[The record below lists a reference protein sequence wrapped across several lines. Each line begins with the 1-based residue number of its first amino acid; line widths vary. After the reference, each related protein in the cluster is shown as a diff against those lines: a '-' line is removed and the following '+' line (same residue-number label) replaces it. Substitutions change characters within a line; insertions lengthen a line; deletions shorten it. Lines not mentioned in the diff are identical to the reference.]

1 VPARKGKITD
11 GIQAETGLEHQLILA
26 VERLEAEY
34 AEREAAMHA
43 RLDILSG
50 QVNDLSGQ
58 IESLTR
64 QLTAF
69 GQQVQA
75 LQQAFKSG

>member
-1 VPARKGKITD
+1 MTRKGKITE
-11 GIQAETGLEHQLILA
+11 GIQAETGLEYQLILA
-26 VERLEAEY
+26 VERLEDEY
-34 AEREAAMHA
+34 AEREAAMYE

-50 QVNDLSGQ
+50 QVNGLSGQ

-64 QLTAF
+64 QLSAF

-75 LQQAFKSG
+75 LQQAFKTG

>member
-1 VPARKGKITD
+1 MTRKGKITE
-11 GIQAETGLEHQLILA
+11 GMQAETGLEYQLILA

-34 AEREAAMHA
+34 AERETAMNK

-50 QVNDLSGQ
+50 QVNGLSGQ
-58 IESLTR
+58 IENLTR
-64 QLTAF
+64 QLSTF

-75 LQQAFKSG
+75 LQQAFKIG

>member
-1 VPARKGKITD
+1 MTRKGKITD
-11 GIQAETGLEHQLILA
+11 GIRAETGLEYQLILA
-26 VERLEAEY
+26 VERLEDEY

-50 QVNDLSGQ
+50 QVHGLRRQ

-64 QLTAF
+64 QLSVF
-69 GQQVQA
+69 EQQVQA
-75 LQQAFKSG
+75 LQQAFKTG

>member
-1 VPARKGKITD
+1 LTRQGKITE
-11 GIQAETGLEHQLILA
+11 GIQAETGLEYQLILA
-26 VERLEAEY
+26 VERLEDEY
-34 AEREAAMHA
+34 AEREVAMHE

-50 QVNDLSGQ
+50 QVNGLSGQ

-64 QLTAF
+64 QLSAF

-75 LQQAFKSG
+75 LKQTFKTG

>member
-1 VPARKGKITD
+1 LTRKGNITE
-11 GIQAETGLEHQLILA
+11 GIQAKTGLEYQLILA

-50 QVNDLSGQ
+50 QVNGLSGQ

-64 QLTAF
+64 QLNAL

-75 LQQAFKSG
+75 LQQAFKTG

>member
-1 VPARKGKITD
+1 LTRKGNITD
-11 GIQAETGLEHQLILA
+11 GIQAETGLEYQLILA
-26 VERLEAEY
+26 VERLEDECAEC
-34 AEREAAMHA
+34 EAAMHT

-50 QVNDLSGQ
+50 QVNGLSER

-64 QLTAF
+64 QLSVF

-75 LQQAFKSG
+75 LQQAFKTG

>member
-1 VPARKGKITD
+1 MTRQGKITE
-11 GIQAETGLEHQLILA
+11 GIQAETGLEYQLILA
-26 VERLEAEY
+26 VERLEDEY
-34 AEREAAMHA
+34 AEREAAMHE

-50 QVNDLSGQ
+50 QVNGLSER

-64 QLTAF
+64 QLSVF

-75 LQQAFKSG
+75 LQQAFKTG

>member
-1 VPARKGKITD
+1 LTRKGKITD
-11 GIQAETGLEHQLILA
+11 GIRAETGLEYQLILA
-26 VERLEAEY
+26 VERLEDEY
-34 AEREAAMHA
+34 AEREAAMHE

-50 QVNDLSGQ
+50 QVNGLSGQ

-75 LQQAFKSG
+75 LQQAFKTG